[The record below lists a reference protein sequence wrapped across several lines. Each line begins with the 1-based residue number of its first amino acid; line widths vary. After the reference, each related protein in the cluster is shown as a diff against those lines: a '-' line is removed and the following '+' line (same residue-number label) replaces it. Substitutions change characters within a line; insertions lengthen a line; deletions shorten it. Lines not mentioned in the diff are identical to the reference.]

1 MNSNSAQ
8 KIIDSIKQILALYNI
23 DFDPSFGAALSSDS
37 EVDYEYL
44 MEKTQ
49 EKIQELDKRSQ
60 EILQQTG
67 MTREQ
72 MEVFANN
79 PDNFSPE
86 EWLAL
91 ENIRSSCN
99 EYKKETE
106 ALINEVTKELG
117 GETPQ
122 PNSSNKTKTTS
133 SKKNKKKTGFP
144 YKNAYNP

>member
-8 KIIDSIKQILALYNI
+8 KIIDSIKQILTLYNI
-23 DFDPSFGAALSSDS
+23 DFDPSFGSALSSDS

-117 GETPQ
+117 GETPP
-122 PNSSNKTKTTS
+122 PNSNNKTKTTS
-133 SKKNKKKTGFP
+133 SKKNKKKNWIP
-144 YKNAYNP
+144 L

>member
-1 MNSNSAQ
+1 MKNNSAQ
-8 KIIDSIKQILALYNI
+8 KIIDSIKQILSIYKI
-23 DFDPSFGAALSSDS
+23 DFDPSFGAALTNDSDL
-37 EVDYEYL
+37 DYQML
-44 MEKTQ
+44 IEKTQ

-91 ENIRSSCN
+91 ETIRSSCD

-106 ALINEVTKELG
+106 ELIKEVTSG
-117 GETPQ
+117 IETSEKVSESPKKAK
-122 PNSSNKTKTTS
+122 PLS
-133 SKKNKKKTGFP
+133 SKKSKKKNWIP
-144 YKNAYNP
+144 L

>member
-8 KIIDSIKQILALYNI
+8 KIIDSIKQILTLYNI
-23 DFDPSFGAALSSDS
+23 DFDPSFGSALSSDS

-67 MTREQ
+67 MTKEQ

-106 ALINEVTKELG
+106 ALINEVTRDLG
-117 GETPQ
+117 GEIPA
-122 PNSSNKTKTTS
+122 PDSNKKTKTTS
-133 SKKNKKKTGFP
+133 SKKNKKKNWIP
-144 YKNAYNP
+144 L

>member
-8 KIIDSIKQILALYNI
+8 KIIDSIKQILTLYNI
-23 DFDPSFGAALSSDS
+23 DFDPSFGSALSSDS

-60 EILQQTG
+60 EILRQTG
-67 MTREQ
+67 MTKEQ

-91 ENIRSSCN
+91 ENIRASCN

-106 ALINEVTKELG
+106 AIINEVSKELG
-117 GETPQ
+117 FEDSKKNTSKKP
-122 PNSSNKTKTTS
+122 KTTS
-133 SKKNKKKTGFP
+133 TKKNKKKNWIP
-144 YKNAYNP
+144 L

>member
-8 KIIDSIKQILALYNI
+8 KIIDSIKQILTLYNI
-23 DFDPSFGAALSSDS
+23 DFDPSFGSVLSSDS

-60 EILQQTG
+60 EILRQTG

-91 ENIRSSCN
+91 ENIRASCD

-106 ALINEVTKELG
+106 AIINEVSKELG
-117 GETPQ
+117 FED
-122 PNSSNKTKTTS
+122 STKTTKKKPKTTS
-133 SKKNKKKTGFP
+133 TKKNKKKNWIP
-144 YKNAYNP
+144 L

>member
-8 KIIDSIKQILALYNI
+8 KIIDSIKQILTLYNI
-23 DFDPSFGAALSSDS
+23 DFDPSFGSALSSDS

-117 GETPQ
+117 GETPP
-122 PNSSNKTKTTS
+122 PNSNNKTKTTS
-133 SKKNKKKTGFP
+133 SKKIRKKTGFP

>member
-8 KIIDSIKQILALYNI
+8 KIIDSIKQILTLYNI
-23 DFDPSFGAALSSDS
+23 DFDPSFGSALSSDS

-60 EILQQTG
+60 EILRQTG
-67 MTREQ
+67 MTKEQ

-91 ENIRSSCN
+91 ENIRASCN

-106 ALINEVTKELG
+106 AIINEVSKELG
-117 GETPQ
+117 FEDSKKNTTKKP
-122 PNSSNKTKTTS
+122 KTTS
-133 SKKNKKKTGFP
+133 TKKNKKKNWIP
-144 YKNAYNP
+144 L

>member
-1 MNSNSAQ
+1 MKNNSAQ
-8 KIIDSIKQILALYNI
+8 KIIDSIKQILSIYKI
-23 DFDPSFGAALSSDS
+23 DFDPSFGAVLTDDNDL
-37 EVDYEYL
+37 DYQML
-44 MEKTQ
+44 IEKTQ

-86 EWLAL
+86 EWRAL
-91 ENIRSSCN
+91 ETIRSSCN

-106 ALINEVTKELG
+106 ELIKEVTQDISHTSGKSP
-117 GETPQ
+117 TPKAK
-122 PNSSNKTKTTS
+122 SSSPKK
-133 SKKNKKKTGFP
+133 SKK
-144 YKNAYNP
+144 KNWITL

>member
-8 KIIDSIKQILALYNI
+8 KIIDSIKQILTLYNI
-23 DFDPSFGAALSSDS
+23 DFDPSFGSALSSDS

-67 MTREQ
+67 MTKEQ

-106 ALINEVTKELG
+106 VLINEVTKDLG
-117 GETPQ
+117 GETTT
-122 PNSSNKTKTTS
+122 PNSNKKTKSTS
-133 SKKNKKKTGFP
+133 SKKNKKKNWIP
-144 YKNAYNP
+144 L

>member
-8 KIIDSIKQILALYNI
+8 KIIDSIKQILTLYNI
-23 DFDPSFGAALSSDS
+23 DFDPSFGSALSSDS

-60 EILQQTG
+60 EILRQTG
-67 MTREQ
+67 MTKEQ

-91 ENIRSSCN
+91 ENIRASCN

-106 ALINEVTKELG
+106 AIINEVSKELG
-117 GETPQ
+117 FEDSKKNT
-122 PNSSNKTKTTS
+122 TKKPRTTS
-133 SKKNKKKTGFP
+133 TKKNKKKNWIP
-144 YKNAYNP
+144 L

>member
-1 MNSNSAQ
+1 MNSNSAK
-8 KIIDSIKQILALYNI
+8 KIIDSIKQILTLYNI
-23 DFDPSFGAALSSDS
+23 DFDPSFDSALSSDT

-49 EKIQELDKRSQ
+49 EKIQELDRRSQ

-67 MTREQ
+67 MTKEQ

-91 ENIRSSCN
+91 ESIRSSCD

-106 ALINEVTKELG
+106 ALINEVTKDLG
-117 GETPQ
+117 EETPA
-122 PNSSNKTKTTS
+122 PVSSKKTKTTS
-133 SKKNKKKTGFP
+133 TKKNKKKNWIP
-144 YKNAYNP
+144 L

>member
-1 MNSNSAQ
+1 MKNNSAQ
-8 KIIDSIKQILALYNI
+8 KIIDSIKQILSIYKI
-23 DFDPSFGAALSSDS
+23 DFDPSFGATLTEDNDL
-37 EVDYEYL
+37 DYQML
-44 MEKTQ
+44 IEKTQ

-86 EWLAL
+86 EWRAL

-106 ALINEVTKELG
+106 ELIKEVTNDIGHSSHKSP
-117 GETPQ
+117 TPK
-122 PNSSNKTKTTS
+122 KTKS
-133 SKKNKKKTGFP
+133 SSQKKSKK
-144 YKNAYNP
+144 KNWIPL

>member
-8 KIIDSIKQILALYNI
+8 KIIDSIKQILTLYNI
-23 DFDPSFGAALSSDS
+23 DFDPSFGSALSSDS

-67 MTREQ
+67 MTKEQ

-106 ALINEVTKELG
+106 ALINEVTKDLG
-117 GETPQ
+117 GESATPT
-122 PNSSNKTKTTS
+122 SNKKTKTTS
-133 SKKNKKKTGFP
+133 SKKNKKKNWIP
-144 YKNAYNP
+144 L

>member
-8 KIIDSIKQILALYNI
+8 KIIDSIKQILTLYNI
-23 DFDPSFGAALSSDS
+23 DFDPSFGSALSSDS
-37 EVDYEYL
+37 ELDYEYL

-60 EILQQTG
+60 EILRQTG
-67 MTREQ
+67 MTKEQ

-91 ENIRSSCN
+91 ENIRASCN

-106 ALINEVTKELG
+106 AIINEVSKELG
-117 GETPQ
+117 FED
-122 PNSSNKTKTTS
+122 SKTNTTKKPKTTS
-133 SKKNKKKTGFP
+133 TKKNKKKNWIP
-144 YKNAYNP
+144 L

>member
-8 KIIDSIKQILALYNI
+8 KIIDSIKQILTLYNI
-23 DFDPSFGAALSSDS
+23 DFDPSFGSALSSDS

-67 MTREQ
+67 MTKEQ

-91 ENIRSSCN
+91 ENIRSSCS

-106 ALINEVTKELG
+106 ALINEVTKDLG
-117 GETPQ
+117 GEIATPD
-122 PNSSNKTKTTS
+122 SNKKTKTTS
-133 SKKNKKKTGFP
+133 SKKNKKKNWIP
-144 YKNAYNP
+144 L

>member
-8 KIIDSIKQILALYNI
+8 KIIDSIKQILTLYNI
-23 DFDPSFGAALSSDS
+23 DFDPSFGSALSSDS

-60 EILQQTG
+60 EILRQTG
-67 MTREQ
+67 MTKEQ

-91 ENIRSSCN
+91 ENIRASCN

-106 ALINEVTKELG
+106 AIINEVSKELG
-117 GETPQ
+117 FED
-122 PNSSNKTKTTS
+122 
-133 SKKNKKKTGFP
+133 SKKKHN
-144 YKNAYNP
+144 

>member
-1 MNSNSAQ
+1 MNSSSAQ
-8 KIIDSIKQILALYNI
+8 KIIDSIKQILTLYNI
-23 DFDPSFGAALSSDS
+23 DFDPSFGSALSSSS

-67 MTREQ
+67 MTKEQ

-106 ALINEVTKELG
+106 ALINEVTKDLG
-117 GETPQ
+117 GEIAAPD
-122 PNSSNKTKTTS
+122 SKKKTKTTS
-133 SKKNKKKTGFP
+133 SKKNKKKNWIP
-144 YKNAYNP
+144 L

>member
-8 KIIDSIKQILALYNI
+8 KIIDSIKQILTLYNI
-23 DFDPSFGAALSSDS
+23 DFDPSFGSALSSDS

-60 EILQQTG
+60 EILRQTG
-67 MTREQ
+67 MTKEQ

-91 ENIRSSCN
+91 ENIRSSCD

-106 ALINEVTKELG
+106 AIINEVSKDLG
-117 GETPQ
+117 AETPA
-122 PNSSNKTKTTS
+122 SNVNKKQKTTS
-133 SKKNKKKTGFP
+133 TKKNKKKNWIP
-144 YKNAYNP
+144 L